1 MRKALLLFAA
11 FALSIC
17 AWAQWPS
24 STDKAVQI
32 SLPGQSDYGCQT
44 AFSPDGVTYV
54 VKIVPQR
61 PGEAGLTVLSY
72 RLYALDKDGVLLSPA
87 EGYDIATENNK
98 SWTAVNS
105 QLYVDKDGNAIV
117 MCCDSRNARE
127 YSDEQGYT
135 IYKVNPK
142 GEVIWTADLDKGN
155 VYYLPVSINCV
166 EDTDGNYLFAY
177 TPYTTIEANAV
188 PPLLLEKLDKNT
200 GATIWTRKM
209 EHETRPYA
217 YPHLVASNNNQS
229 LLFYLYTS
237 NQYVYAKM
245 LDKDGNDVWDSDARV
260 YRGGFGSIPA
270 HVTIKSF
277 EGPDGG
283 GLFTWRDDRNYED
296 VYASYASY
304 IKADGSYGF
313 PGETDALKVCYDDFQ
328 SRNSADIAWSEQHNC
343 FYAALQIFNQAY
355 QNYQGLY
362 VQKISKEGELL
373 WGPNG
378 LALEP
383 LEEQSIYNDPI
394 VRIDNEGN
402 PVVFYMKTTDIYTYQ
417 TNDIQ
422 QCAVKLD
429 KDGNKLFSEEVTFD
443 THKSYKTSLA
453 VSQLIDNKYW
463 VVAWSDN
470 RFGEMD
476 YGSNNMMATRFN
488 VDGTIGD
495 PESGIHAIEAGATSD
510 DAYFDLSG
518 RRVSQPSKGIYI
530 RNGCKTVV
538 R

>member
-1 MRKALLLFAA
+1 MRKVLLSLVAI
-11 FALSIC
+11 ALSIG

-24 STDKAVQI
+24 STNQAVQI

-44 AFSPDGVTYV
+44 ATSPDGITYV
-54 VKIVPQR
+54 VKIVPQVS
-61 PGEAGLTVLSY
+61 GEAGLTTLSY

-87 EGYDIATENNK
+87 DGYDIATEPNK

-105 QLYVDKDGNAIV
+105 SLYVDRDGNAIV
-117 MCCDSRNARE
+117 MCCDSRNASKG
-127 YSDEQGYT
+127 SDDQGYI
-135 IYKVNPK
+135 IYKVNAK
-142 GEVIWTADLDKGN
+142 GDVIWTSDLDEGK

-166 EDTDGNYLFAY
+166 QDTDGNYLFAF
-177 TPYTTIEANAV
+177 TPYTSYEETAV
-188 PPLLLEKLDKNT
+188 PPLLLEKLDKDT

-209 EHETRPYA
+209 EHETRPNA
-217 YPHLVASNNNQS
+217 YPHLVASKDNQS

-245 LDKDGNDVWDSDARV
+245 LDKDGKDVWDSDARV

-277 EGPDGG
+277 EAPDGG
-283 GLFTWRDDRNYED
+283 GIFTWRDDRNFES
-296 VYASYASY
+296 VYSSYASY

-313 PGETDALKVCYDDFQ
+313 PGETDALKVCYDDYQ

-343 FYAALQIFNQAY
+343 FYAALQIYNQAY
-355 QNYQGLY
+355 QDYQGLY

-373 WGPNG
+373 WGANG
-378 LALEP
+378 LTLEP
-383 LEEQSIYNDPI
+383 LEAQSIYNNPI

-402 PVVFYMKTTDIYTYQ
+402 PVVFYMKTSDVNTYQ
-417 TNDIQ
+417 TNKIV

-429 KDGNKLFSEEVTFD
+429 KDGNKLFSDDVTFD
-443 THKSYKTSLA
+443 SYKSYKTSLF

-470 RFGEMD
+470 RFGKTE
-476 YGSNNMMATRFN
+476 YGSDNMMATRFN
-488 VDGTIGD
+488 VDGTVGD
-495 PESGIHAIEAGATSD
+495 PESGVHAIDTNTTTDGAYYD
-510 DAYFDLSG
+510 MQG
-518 RRVSQPSKGIYI
+518 RRVAQPSKGLYI
-530 RNGCKTVV
+530 RNGRKTIV